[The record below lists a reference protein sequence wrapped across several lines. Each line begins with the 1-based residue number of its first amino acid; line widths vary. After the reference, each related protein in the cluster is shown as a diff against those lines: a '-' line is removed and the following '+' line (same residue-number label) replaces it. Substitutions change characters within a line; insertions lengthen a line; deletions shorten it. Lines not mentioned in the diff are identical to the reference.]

1 MNYFVVGTNGE
12 RFGPA
17 SVDELNKWATEGR
30 VNTTTMVVAEG
41 LTDMMLISN
50 VPGFRL
56 EAVVIPPVNN
66 FQYPRQGIPNNLRS
80 QYLVKAILATLF
92 CCLPVGIVAIVY
104 AAKVD
109 SLSRSGDI
117 YGAEDAARKANLWA
131 NWSIGLSLTGTF
143 LYIILIVVLGATGN
157 LK

>member
-1 MNYFVVGTNGE
+1 MNYFVVGANGE

-41 LTDMMLISN
+41 LTDMMPISN

-56 EAVVIPPVNN
+56 ESVAVPPMNN
-66 FQYPRQGIPNNLRS
+66 FQYPRQGVATTYVANN
-80 QYLVKAILATLF
+80 LVKAILATLF
-92 CCLPVGIVAIVY
+92 CCLPAGIVAIVY

-109 SLSRSGDI
+109 TLSRSGDAF
-117 YGAEDAARKANLWA
+117 GAEDAARKASLWA
-131 NWSIGLSLTGTF
+131 NWAIGLGLA
-143 LYIILIVVLGATGN
+143 YIAVVIIFSIIGSQVR
-157 LK
+157 